1 MDTLNVVPSHQ
12 LTSASILILHD
23 CLARELERLD
33 LSVQGRDAVT
43 ASLPCR
49 LSTELL
55 DMQGSLRM
63 MAGAPE
69 GSTAAAAAA
78 GPVSAV
84 VDDVERAS
92 AELRA
97 LEQDLVREA
106 GNDARGVSDLAERLG
121 MVERNIT
128 VPQAL
133 LVEETD
139 RCAALQEAIL
149 LKVQVIQVD
158 LQLSGLGG
166 DDTHDLQPWVEDTP
180 AALAAVTSRIDEE
193 EERQLRQIEEVRAAV
208 CVGLKRNSCRRRCA
222 FITVVFVV
230 VDGC

>member
-33 LSVQGRDAVT
+33 LSVPGRDAVT

-55 DMQGSLRM
+55 DMQGSLQM

-69 GSTAAAAAA
+69 GSAAAAAAAA
-78 GPVSAV
+78 GPVSTFV
-84 VDDVERAS
+84 VDVERAG
-92 AELRA
+92 AELSA
-97 LEQDLVREA
+97 LEQDLVCEA
-106 GNDARGVSDLAERLG
+106 ANDARGVSELAERLG

-128 VPQAL
+128 EPQAL
-133 LVEETD
+133 LVGETD

-149 LKVQVIQVD
+149 LKVQVIQAD
-158 LQLSGLGG
+158 LKLSALGG
-166 DDTHDLQPWVEDTP
+166 DDTHDLQPWVADTP
-180 AALAAVTSRIDEE
+180 AALVAVTSRIAEE
-193 EERQLRQIEEVRAAV
+193 EERQLRQIEEVRAAG
-208 CVGLKRNSCRRRCA
+208 CVVRSGKA
-222 FITVVFVV
+222 VV
-230 VDGC
+230 VVALLLP